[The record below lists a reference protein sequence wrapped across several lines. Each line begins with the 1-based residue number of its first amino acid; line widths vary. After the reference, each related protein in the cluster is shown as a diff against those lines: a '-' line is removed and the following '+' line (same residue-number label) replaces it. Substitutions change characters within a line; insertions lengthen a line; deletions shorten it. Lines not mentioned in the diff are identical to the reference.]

1 MVVRLETIH
10 PYTKTAKRLGG
21 WKQKN
26 GNFCKVDLEYKFLF
40 KGKYY
45 PKLPFFLMTFS
56 TYLC

>member
-45 PKLPFFLMTFS
+45 PKLPFFDDI
-56 TYLC
+56 